1 MKKKRIF
8 ASLAATMMVAGL
20 LAGCGGG
27 TSSTAASGD
36 GTASAATGEAAD
48 AAAASGDSGK
58 TVLNVLWWGSQTR
71 HEQTT
76 AMLEKFEEL
85 NPDIDVVMD
94 YSDWDGYWTKLP
106 AQVAGGQTP
115 DVFQMDYA
123 YLAQYVENGVLADL
137 TPYIE
142 DGSLDMSNVEQSII
156 DSGSVDGKTYAISTG
171 TNAPVMLYRKD
182 VTDELGIEMPMNPT
196 MSEYC
201 EISKQVYEAT
211 GLRDTFVTSCSAD
224 NLRFRLR
231 NYGMNLYNED
241 ATALGFDDPQYI
253 VDMWQLALDAQNE
266 GWGLKPGE
274 ETATTAFDS
283 MINDSWSRYQ
293 NSNELQAYRDATGK
307 DISMVMI
314 PNTDDATAS
323 ATYLK
328 PAMFWCVGADSDVK
342 EAAVRFIDFFANNEA
357 CYDIVGIERAVPI
370 SSAMR
375 EYVAPTLDE
384 VSQEVVEFIDYVS
397 QPDMASPLMN
407 PDPDSH
413 TEIADLLGQYSE
425 QVRYGQLT
433 DLPTAAQQF
442 MDEANQILADA
453 AASAE

>member
-1 MKKKRIF
+1 
-8 ASLAATMMVAGL
+8 
-20 LAGCGGG
+20 
-27 TSSTAASGD
+27 
-36 GTASAATGEAAD
+36 
-48 AAAASGDSGK
+48 
-58 TVLNVLWWGSQTR
+58 
-71 HEQTT
+71 
-76 AMLEKFEEL
+76 
-85 NPDIDVVMD
+85 
-94 YSDWDGYWTKLP
+94 
-106 AQVAGGQTP
+106 
-115 DVFQMDYA
+115 
-123 YLAQYVENGVLADL
+123 
-137 TPYIE
+137 
-142 DGSLDMSNVEQSII
+142 
-156 DSGSVDGKTYAISTG
+156 
-171 TNAPVMLYRKD
+171 
-182 VTDELGIEMPMNPT
+182 
-196 MSEYC
+196 
-201 EISKQVYEAT
+201 
-211 GLRDTFVTSCSAD
+211 
-224 NLRFRLR
+224 
-231 NYGMNLYNED
+231 
-241 ATALGFDDPQYI
+241 
-253 VDMWQLALDAQNE
+253 
-266 GWGLKPGE
+266 
-274 ETATTAFDS
+274 
-283 MINDSWSRYQ
+283 
-293 NSNELQAYRDATGK
+293 
-307 DISMVMI
+307 MVMI